1 MKHMKP
7 LFDYI
12 NEAGRPRH
20 VRFSSD
26 ELVKTHIWEPVKRLV
41 PADMIKFKDTFYN
54 KFEVEIWPATREEY
68 YMIDGVRTKMDITGT
83 FMYFDIWDDTGIV
96 RTKEYDDIVMQII
109 NALNDTVESHTGTP
123 EDIKKFVRTKIR

>member
-1 MKHMKP
+1 MKP

-12 NEAGRPRH
+12 NETGRPRH
-20 VRFSSD
+20 LYFSSD
-26 ELVKTHIWEPVKRLV
+26 ELAKAHIWEPVKRLV
-41 PADMIKFKDTFYN
+41 PADMIQFKDTFYN
-54 KFEVEIWPATREEY
+54 KFKVDIWHSGEEY
-68 YMIDGVRTKMDITGT
+68 YMIDGVRTKMNITGT
-83 FMYFDIWDDTGIV
+83 FISFDIWDDTGTV